1 MNGSVNGS
9 VKVQTRDNPEMF
21 FSNRLFS
28 NTRFPVKAL
37 PVKALVVC
45 LLLAVAPIACAC
57 SVPVFRYALEHWR
70 PDPYQAVIL
79 SRGSLSEDAE
89 ALAAKL
95 EATENGSKTYA
106 NITVRRVDVQLE
118 EEASEL
124 TELLGPKYRE
134 SIESPEIV
142 LLYPQSSQSG
152 PLAWRGPLT
161 SENVDALVS
170 SPARRQITEWILD
183 GVSAVWV
190 LVGVGDAEK
199 DKLAE
204 DTLRTELALLEKELK
219 LEDIEI
225 IEAESQYGKDTKVEL
240 RLGLKLLVLDRDDP
254 KEKIFA
260 ATLIKSEDDLEEL
273 GQPVAIP
280 VFGRGRAFLALVGK
294 GINPSNIKES
304 CRFLIGDCS
313 CEVKRLNPG
322 VDLLFAYNWDDL
334 VVGSAGTDQSLPDL
348 VGIGLYSE
356 ASLDELKIDSEIPRA
371 EGSEEATTENS
382 PIETQRDKAPQMT
395 FDVAQEPFKA
405 SESTQV
411 DVKATSSSSFGQRLT
426 LWLAVLIA
434 LGALLAAIA
443 TVRLRS

>member
-1 MNGSVNGS
+1 M
-9 VKVQTRDNPEMF
+9 QTRELPMMF
-21 FSNRLFS
+21 FLI
-28 NTRFPVKAL
+28 TRFPVKAL
-37 PVKALVVC
+37 VVCFLLVV
-45 LLLAVAPIACAC
+45 APSACAC

-70 PDPYQAVIL
+70 PDPYLAVIL
-79 SRGSLSEDAE
+79 SRGSLPDDAE

-95 EATENGSKTYA
+95 EAAAIGSSTYA
-106 NITVRRVDVQLE
+106 NVTVRRVDVQQE
-118 EEASEL
+118 EGTSEF
-124 TELLGPKYRE
+124 TELLGPEYRE

-161 SENVDALVS
+161 PENVDALVS

-183 GVSAVWV
+183 GESAVWV
-190 LVGVGDAEK
+190 LIGVGDAEK

-204 DTLRTELALLEKELK
+204 DTLRAELALLEKELE
-219 LEDIEI
+219 LRDIEI

-260 ATLIKSEDDLEEL
+260 TILLRSEDDLEEF

-280 VFGRGRAFLALVGK
+280 VFGRGRAFLALAGN
-294 GINPSNIKES
+294 GINPANIKES
-304 CRFLIGDCS
+304 CSFLIGDCS

-322 VDLLFAYNWDDL
+322 VDLLFACNWDDL

-348 VGIGLYSE
+348 VGVGLYSGVP
-356 ASLDELKIDSEIPRA
+356 LDELKIDPERPRA
-371 EGSEEATTENS
+371 EGSEDATPENS
-382 PIETQRDKAPQMT
+382 PTETQREKTSQLP
-395 FDVAQEPFKA
+395 FDVAQVPFETSA
-405 SESTQV
+405 SNRE
-411 DVKATSSSSFGQRLT
+411 DNEATSSSSFGQRLA

-434 LGALLAAIA
+434 LAALLAAIA
-443 TVRLRS
+443 TARLRS